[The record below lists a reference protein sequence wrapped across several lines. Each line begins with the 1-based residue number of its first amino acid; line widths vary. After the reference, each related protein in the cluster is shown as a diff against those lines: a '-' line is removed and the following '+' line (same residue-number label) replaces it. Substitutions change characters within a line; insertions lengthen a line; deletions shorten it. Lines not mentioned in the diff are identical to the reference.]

1 MTGIFSILTI
11 IIIRC
16 TLVENRELNL
26 IGETKGKIKKFL
38 PEEKFW
44 YCIILL
50 RALIL
55 GFFIG
60 FIPINIYND
69 LKLNN
74 LQFISVLTCYT
85 KSGLFI
91 FTLFNQIL
99 EL

>member
-44 YCIILL
+44 ILHYSSFKSVNI
-50 RALIL
+50 RI
-55 GFFIG
+55 FIG

-69 LKLNN
+69 LK
-74 LQFISVLTCYT
+74 T
-85 KSGLFI
+85 
-91 FTLFNQIL
+91 
-99 EL
+99 E